1 MRKAGLIVILSLI
14 GSVGMSQLEVDWRTL
29 ADVTFEDKYLQDL
42 DAYYWHPTF
51 GEKVKVL
58 EGQEIKVTGY
68 VIPVDYESN
77 YYILSAFPYASCFFC
92 GNAGPETV
100 IELEVADDSETFTTD
115 QRLTFVGTL
124 KLNAT
129 DIYKM
134 NYILQEAEV
143 YP

>member
-1 MRKAGLIVILSLI
+1 MRRTYLVIITCLMTVVSY
-14 GSVGMSQLEVDWRTL
+14 GQLEVDWRTL
-29 ADVTFEDKYLQDL
+29 ADVTFEDKYLQEL

-51 GEKVKVL
+51 GEQVKQL
-58 EGQEIKVTGY
+58 EGEEIIVTGY

-100 IELEVADDSETFTTD
+100 IELEIADDSQTFTTD
-115 QRLTFVGTL
+115 QRLRFVGTL